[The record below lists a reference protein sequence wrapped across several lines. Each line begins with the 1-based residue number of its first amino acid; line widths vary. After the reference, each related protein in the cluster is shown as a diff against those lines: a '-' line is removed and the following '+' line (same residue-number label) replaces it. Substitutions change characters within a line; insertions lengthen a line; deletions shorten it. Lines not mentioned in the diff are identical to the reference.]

1 MNSQGLET
9 VQPQKISALIPA
21 RDGSKGI
28 QGKNIRSLAG
38 YPMIAY
44 SIIAA
49 KLCSEI
55 DQVIVSTN
63 SQHYAEIS
71 MYYGAEVPFLRP
83 SKYSQDTSEDRDVVL
98 HYLNWCRANLYTIP
112 DLIIYLR
119 PTTPLRDPMEL
130 SNAIS
135 KLQNDKGATSLR
147 SAHELS
153 EPPQKMFQLNPE
165 GNWEGFFP
173 DDPRTEYFN
182 LPRQSF
188 PTAYHPNGY
197 IDILKTSILESGNA
211 FFGDRIMAYIT
222 PNTVEIDQPEDLK
235 YLNYVIS
242 QRQGDHLVRHLKS
255 HFKSNFGKV

>member
-1 MNSQGLET
+1 MNNQELGM

-28 QGKNIRSLAG
+28 KGKNIRSLAG

-55 DQVIVSTN
+55 GQVIVSTN

-83 SKYSQDTSEDRDVVL
+83 SKFSQDTSEDSDVVL
-98 HYLNWCRANLYTIP
+98 HYLNWCRANLDNIP
-112 DLIIYLR
+112 DLLIYLR

-130 SNAIS
+130 SNAIF
-135 KLQNDKGATSLR
+135 KFQNDKGATSLR

-153 EPPQKMFQLNPE
+153 EPPQKMFKINAE

-182 LPRQSF
+182 LPRQLF

-197 IDILKTSILESGNA
+197 IDILKTSVLGSGNA

-222 PNTVEIDQPEDLK
+222 PDTVEIDLLEDFEFLEYK
-235 YLNYVIS
+235 IHRCNNHVLTRYLMKNY
-242 QRQGDHLVRHLKS
+242 KPK
-255 HFKSNFGKV
+255 FK